1 MSASDKLSAGMDKAK
16 GKAKE
21 ALGNV
26 TGDEEKVA
34 EGKADQAKGDLK
46 NAAEKAKDAAK
57 DVFDR

>member
-26 TGDEEKVA
+26 TGDI
-34 EGKADQAKGDLK
+34 K
-46 NAAEKAKDAAK
+46 NAAAKAKDAAK